1 MNYKKISTGI
11 AATLVMAAFLAACS
25 EKVEVGGND
34 SADGIGISVSVHQN
48 WNNTDAKKSA
58 PQATRAAQTEN
69 NMATQVIQAEGN
81 IGGEPVYLWCDEIKG
96 IDGKGLSVEVEAAQ
110 DEATRGTLMSGIKN
124 GNFDPETFYDKFSIY
139 GEKAH
144 GGRLATWRHDN
155 EWTLSSPFAW
165 GDDHDYEFPFYGI
178 APVGAEGMTEVD
190 KHEHF
195 YFNYDTPRNATKQA
209 DIMVGLAEAKHSDR
223 HIKFEF
229 RHVLTAIKFKVGGF
243 KSGYKITRV
252 ELEGIYKT
260 RTYNLEEMKWL
271 DYSTTDTKFGATTTA
286 FSTVPGDGVPTEP
299 ANKYITSDSEGTTF
313 IVLPQTVPGNPD
325 DPSDPD
331 RAYAIITLVPDG
343 STTPEYIRASISG
356 IEWQEGHTYTY
367 TISSSAYPSDYK
379 LDVRDDLTFNYDGT
393 AMTINY
399 FNVNSYKEESGNSQR
414 PIPWVVDG
422 YMLQNEDGTWP
433 DTWESTENTMLK
445 AISTKSGDGRTAS
458 DSPEKVTL
466 TIWHQKKTFSQRREV
481 ELEALRKTLSEPI
494 VDRDLSLYKVD
505 NLSRWSGRTT
515 ANCYIVRFPGT
526 YKIPLVIGNCYQRG
540 SIVTPQTTSV
550 AEGTGSITVR
560 DNDKSKSFSF
570 RYGPETFVNYM
581 GQPVNSDNCIIT
593 NAKTAEI
600 FWHDFQYVETN
611 EEIKVIPEESLSI
624 VTEGGMQFL
633 KFKVDEDLIQQGNAV
648 LAVRDAAGDIIWS
661 WHIYITDRNW
671 LNEVTK
677 ITNYTEKKYIVA
689 NYNLGYVE
697 KCAAGNYTYP
707 ERYMKIRIYQPEGGL
722 YGEVIV
728 KQNKGKVDIAKNL
741 DWDTR
746 YQWGRKDA
754 MPGTVAANST
764 LGTYFPASG
773 YLKNMEGDNANK
785 YKWSLSAGASYAVAT
800 KEPNKRFAHSTM
812 DGLWSNAIYANA
824 WSATNNKLATE
835 GGESQANGMA
845 PIDERPV
852 VKTIYDPCPAGF
864 CIPPSGAFTGFTKT
878 GKNDVEGNISGS
890 FNNSYNAKPNGYS
903 FYTDGWKTGNLI
915 IFPATGRNQDGGSV
929 QWSTNGYVWSAT
941 PGIPGWDGEEGTT
954 RSEVTWHPCSYHL
967 SFNSSKIRPAI
978 ANNQMM
984 PQSVRPME
992 DDVIYDRISHGN
1004 SDIRP
1009 YDDKGTEN
1017 RNFNQ

>member
-1 MNYKKISTGI
+1 MKVIYNKHFPWGGFFAINICGLVFCRSDKGRMSAVERNHEYIHTLQQREMLYVGFYVWYVVEFIWRYLACRNWMKAYRNISFEREAYQKQHDLTYRYHRRHYNWWRLCALWLLMMVVTAG
-11 AATLVMAAFLAACS
+11 A
-25 EKVEVGGND
+25 
-34 SADGIGISVSVHQN
+34 QN
-48 WNNTDAKKSA
+48 VKR
-58 PQATRAAQTEN
+58 P
-69 NMATQVIQAEGN
+69 
-81 IGGEPVYLWCDEIKG
+81 L
-96 IDGKGLSVEVEAAQ
+96 L
-110 DEATRGTLMSGIKN
+110 
-124 GNFDPETFYDKFSIY
+124 
-139 GEKAH
+139 
-144 GGRLATWRHDN
+144 
-155 EWTLSSPFAW
+155 
-165 GDDHDYEFPFYGI
+165 
-178 APVGAEGMTEVD
+178 
-190 KHEHF
+190 
-195 YFNYDTPRNATKQA
+195 
-209 DIMVGLAEAKHSDR
+209 DR
-223 HIKFEF
+223 HHLLLDMNVK
-229 RHVLTAIKFKVGGF
+229 TADNQQFV
-243 KSGYKITRV
+243 
-252 ELEGIYKT
+252 YKT
-260 RTYNLEEMKWL
+260 FKEAVKHLGDSCVLYV
-271 DYSTTDTKFGATTTA
+271 A
-286 FSTVPGDGVPTEP
+286 PGV
-299 ANKYITSDSEGTTF
+299 YW
-313 IVLPQTVPGNPD
+313 VD
-325 DPSDPD
+325 DPDDPD

-343 STTPEYIRASISG
+343 STTPEYIRACISG

-367 TISSSAYPSDYK
+367 TISSSAYPSDYH
-379 LDVRDDLTFNYDGT
+379 LDVNVNPEFEYNGT
-393 AMTINY
+393 VTSGKTNY
-399 FNVNSYKEESGNSQR
+399 FTVRSYKDSNGSQTPKR
-414 PIPWVVDG
+414 WVVDG
-422 YMLQNEDGTWP
+422 YKLQNADGTWP
-433 DTWESTENTMLK
+433 DTWESTEKKMLK
-445 AISTKSGDGRTAS
+445 SLSTESGDGRTAS

-466 TIWHQKKTFSQRREV
+466 TIWHQKKKGISQRREV

-624 VTEGGMQFL
+624 VTEGGLQFL

-671 LNEVTK
+671 IDEVTK
-677 ITNYTEKKYIVA
+677 ITNYAGNEYFVA

-697 KCAAGNYTYP
+697 KCAAGHYTYP

-722 YGEVIV
+722 YGEVTV
-728 KQNKGKVDIAKNL
+728 TQHDGEVEVDIAKNL

-773 YLKNMEGDNANK
+773 YTKSGTI
-785 YKWSLSAGASYAVAT
+785 YKWILSAGASYALAI
-800 KEPNKRFAHSTM
+800 KNPDKRYAAGA
-812 DGLWSNAIYANA
+812 DNYNGLWSNAIYANA

-915 IFPATGRNQDGGSV
+915 IFPATGRNRDSGSAE
-929 QWSTNGYVWSAT
+929 WSTNGYVWSAT
-941 PGIPGWDGEEGTT
+941 PGIPGWDGTGT
-954 RSEVTWHPCSYHL
+954 RSEVVWHPCSYHL

-984 PQSVRPME
+984 PQAVRPME
-992 DDVIYDRISHGN
+992 DPAIFDRINHGN
-1004 SDIRP
+1004 SDVRP
-1009 YDDKGTEN
+1009 YDNQDDEN
-1017 RNFNQ
+1017 LRLNN